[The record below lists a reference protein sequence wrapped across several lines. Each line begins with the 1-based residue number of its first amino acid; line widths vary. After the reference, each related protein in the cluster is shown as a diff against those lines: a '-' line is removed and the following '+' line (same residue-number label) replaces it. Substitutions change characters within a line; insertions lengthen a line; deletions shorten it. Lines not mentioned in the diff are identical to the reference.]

1 MQAVQTEAARAAG
14 PDPVEPVRVWI
25 EDGRGSIARG
35 LIEGVSGDRAFVR
48 LNESAALD
56 SGDDVAVRISFQRN
70 SPTLAATARVLWLRA
85 DGETWQGEIEWTHTG
100 PARARLASLVAALG

>member
-1 MQAVQTEAARAAG
+1 MQAVQTEAARAAR
-14 PDPVEPVRVWI
+14 PDPAESVRVWI

-35 LIEGVSGDRAFVR
+35 LIEVISEDRAFVR
-48 LNESAALD
+48 LTEAASLD
-56 SGDDVAVRISFQRN
+56 SGDDVAVRLSFDRN

-100 PARARLASLVAALG
+100 PERARLATQVAALG

>member
-14 PDPVEPVRVWI
+14 PDTTESVRVWI

-35 LIEGVSGDRAFVR
+35 LIEVISEDRAFVR
-48 LNESAALD
+48 LTEGASLG
-56 SGDDVAVRISFQRN
+56 SGDEVAVRLSFDRS

-85 DGETWQGEIEWTHTG
+85 DGETWEAELEWTHTG
-100 PARARLASLVAALG
+100 PERARLASLVAAHG